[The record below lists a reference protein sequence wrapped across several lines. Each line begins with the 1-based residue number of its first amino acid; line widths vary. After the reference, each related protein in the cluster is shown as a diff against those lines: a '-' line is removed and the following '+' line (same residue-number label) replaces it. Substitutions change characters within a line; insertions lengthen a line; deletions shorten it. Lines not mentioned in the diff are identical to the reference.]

1 MRAGGE
7 GRKPLLERARSLRS
21 NQTEAE
27 QRLWYY
33 LRARRFSGLKFKR
46 QKLVGNYIVDFVCFS
61 PKLIVEVDGSQ
72 HAEQEQYDDR
82 RDQWLRNEGFIV
94 LHLWNNQVLGDI
106 EAVLGSIRET
116 VVSLNVTT

>member
-46 QKLVGNYIVDFVCFS
+46 QKPVGNYIVDFVCFS

-82 RDQWLRNEGFIV
+82 RDRWLRNEGFIV
-94 LHLWNNQVLGDI
+94 LRFWNNQVLGDT

>member
-1 MRAGGE
+1 
-7 GRKPLLERARSLRS
+7 
-21 NQTEAE
+21 
-27 QRLWYY
+27 

-46 QKLVGNYIVDFVCFS
+46 QKPVGNYIIDFVCFF
-61 PKLIVEVDGSQ
+61 PKLIIEVDGSQ

-82 RDQWLRNEGFIV
+82 RDRWLRNEGFIV
-94 LHLWNNQVLGDI
+94 LRFWNNQVLGDI

>member
-7 GRKPLLERARSLRS
+7 GIKPLLERAKSLRS
-21 NQTEAE
+21 SQTEAE

-46 QKLVGNYIVDFVCFS
+46 QKPVGNYIVDFVCFS
-61 PKLIVEVDGSQ
+61 PKLVVEVDSSQ
-72 HAEQEQYDDR
+72 HAEQEQYDDH
-82 RDQWLRNEGFIV
+82 RDRWLRNEGFIV
-94 LHLWNNQVLGDI
+94 LRFWNNQVLGDT

-116 VVSLNVTT
+116 LVSLNVTT

>member
-46 QKLVGNYIVDFVCFS
+46 QKPVGNYIVDFVCFS

-82 RDQWLRNEGFIV
+82 RDRWLRNEGFIV
-94 LHLWNNQVLGDI
+94 PRFWNNQVLGDT

>member
-46 QKLVGNYIVDFVCFS
+46 QKPVRNYIVDFVCFS

-82 RDQWLRNEGFIV
+82 RDRWLRNEGFIV
-94 LHLWNNQVLGDI
+94 LRFWNNQVLGDT

-116 VVSLNVTT
+116 PVSLNVTT

>member
-7 GRKPLLERARSLRS
+7 GRKPLLERSRSLRS

-46 QKLVGNYIVDFVCFS
+46 QKPVGNYIVDFVCFS
-61 PKLIVEVDGSQ
+61 PKLIVEVDGGQ
-72 HAEQEQYDDR
+72 HAEQEQYDDS
-82 RDQWLRNEGFIV
+82 RDRWLRNEGFIV
-94 LHLWNNQVLGDI
+94 LRFWNNQVLGDT

-116 VVSLNVTT
+116 LVSLNVTT

>member
-7 GRKPLLERARSLRS
+7 GRKPLLERVRSLRS
-21 NQTEAE
+21 NQTEDE

-46 QKLVGNYIVDFVCFS
+46 QKPV
-61 PKLIVEVDGSQ
+61 
-72 HAEQEQYDDR
+72 
-82 RDQWLRNEGFIV
+82 WLRNEGFIV
-94 LHLWNNQVLGDI
+94 LRFWNNQVLGDT

-116 VVSLNVTT
+116 PVSLNVTT